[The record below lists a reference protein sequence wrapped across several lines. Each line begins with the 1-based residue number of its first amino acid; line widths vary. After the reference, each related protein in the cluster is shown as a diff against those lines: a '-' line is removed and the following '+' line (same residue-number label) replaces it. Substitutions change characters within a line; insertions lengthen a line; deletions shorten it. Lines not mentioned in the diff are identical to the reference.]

1 MNQPVSHEK
10 RFRDRRAEMRA
21 IGYYIVDDEFGNQFF
36 ISDSGNQIDAEDVL
50 VADWLNWRAL
60 FKKAET
66 QS

>member
-1 MNQPVSHEK
+1 
-10 RFRDRRAEMRA
+10 MRA